1 MASMIFSDDEAR
13 FIRLALKLAE
23 RAHDDKRASWMPYGS
38 QFPSKTK
45 AVGEFRIL
53 VIGGHSVG
61 KTSLLSKVRVSL
73 EWPLYILPSTESDT
87 SSPRAHSPTQP
98 P

>member
-38 QFPSKTK
+38 QFPIKTK

-53 VIGGHSVG
+53 VIGGHGVG
-61 KTSLLSKVRVSL
+61 KTSLLTKVRAIVEWSL
-73 EWPLYILPSTESDT
+73 YAIY
-87 SSPRAHSPTQP
+87 
-98 P
+98 